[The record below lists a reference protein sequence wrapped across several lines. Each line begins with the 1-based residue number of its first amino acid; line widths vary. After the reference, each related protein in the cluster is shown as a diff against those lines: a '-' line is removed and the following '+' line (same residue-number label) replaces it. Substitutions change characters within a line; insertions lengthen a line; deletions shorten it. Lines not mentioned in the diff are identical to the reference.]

1 MELSFEDRKIFL
13 TGGSRGIG
21 AEIKRQLEME
31 GALVIAPN
39 RGELELSDK
48 NSVINFLEKN
58 KNMEIDSFVFSAAV
72 NLKNELELMNMQ
84 DIEHTFQV
92 NLFSAVQIL
101 KNYVP
106 KMKEKKQGKI
116 VFITSLY
123 STITKC
129 GRIPYSSSKH
139 AVAGLMKTLA
149 LELGPYGICVNAVAP
164 GYVMTDMTKKNLSEQ
179 EIAQI
184 EQEIPTRRF
193 QTEKEIADAVQFLLS
208 DCNKSITGQTLFV
221 DGGFLCK

>member
-164 GYVMTDMTKKNLSEQ
+164 GYVMTDMTKKICQN
-179 EIAQI
+179 
-184 EQEIPTRRF
+184 RRSL
-193 QTEKEIADAVQFLLS
+193 K
-208 DCNKSITGQTLFV
+208 
-221 DGGFLCK
+221 